1 MFRKKLEC
9 CARKYNQSVQVVN
22 IDTSAADEGYM
33 GMEFLDNQSENQY
46 LNTIDRENRFQNSK
60 YNEHRYAKLSSR
72 LAPENPCQS
81 LETTSD

>member
-1 MFRKKLEC
+1 
-9 CARKYNQSVQVVN
+9 
-22 IDTSAADEGYM
+22 M

-72 LAPENPCQS
+72 LARNILVNPWKLQVIKFGNLLRILKNFNYKS
-81 LETTSD
+81 VTTV